1 MVKFLIKKDFKDVH
15 TGQVY
20 KKGEEQDFTV
30 KRADEI
36 EKNLDSSFLVRKEDK
51 KKK

>member
-20 KKGEEQDFTV
+20 KKGEEQDFNV

-36 EKNLDSSFLVRKEDK
+36 EKNLDGSFLVRKEDK